1 MAAVALGARLLLGLV
16 VAAYLAATDRPW
28 LFPDEG
34 TYMAEA
40 ASGRWKEGH
49 GYSAFLARVFDVAGQ
64 SAWLPKGI
72 NIVAGALVAVVVYEI
87 ASRLIEPA
95 RARVAGLA
103 VACWPSLVLWSVLVL
118 KDTLVL
124 LAVLVVLLAALRVA
138 EGEWAA
144 IGVGVLAL
152 AALEPLRL
160 YAFVVAALAVAAPLV
175 VRLVSGQLRR
185 ALPLAL
191 FFLAVSGLLVV
202 TGHGLFGTGFLSDN
216 ATVEQVAIAREE
228 GSRGDTGFA
237 EPDVRDKRDV
247 IKGLPRGATYAMV
260 GPFPWDPL
268 PPAGRLLVVVELPA
282 WVAAIVLAARGAR
295 RTGLRALLRS
305 WSALVAFALGILA
318 VLSVFEGNAGTAL
331 RQRALVIPVV
341 LCLAVL
347 GPGREMTYSGSSAR
361 LKQIFRIGRHTGPL

>member
-1 MAAVALGARLLLGLV
+1 MALGARLLLGLV
-16 VAAYLAATDRPW
+16 VGAYLAATDRPW

-34 TYMAEA
+34 TYLSEA
-40 ASGRWKEGH
+40 AAGEWEEGH

-72 NIVAGALVAVVVYEI
+72 NIVAGSLVALVVYEI
-87 ASRLIEPA
+87 ACRLMEPA
-95 RARVAGLA
+95 RARVAALA

-144 IGVGVLAL
+144 IAVGVLAL

-160 YAFVVAALAVAAPLV
+160 YAFVVASLAVAAPLV
-175 VRLVSGQLRR
+175 VHLLSRQLRR

-191 FFLAVSGLLVV
+191 FFLAVSSLLVV
-202 TGHGLFGTGFLSDN
+202 TGHGLFGIGFLSDN

-247 IKGLPRGATYAMV
+247 LKGVPRGAVYAAV
-260 GPFPWDPL
+260 GPFPWDAL
-268 PPAGRLLVVVELPA
+268 SPAARLLVVVELPA
-282 WVAAIVLAARGAR
+282 WIVAIVLAARGAR
-295 RTGLRALLRS
+295 NKGFRALLGS
-305 WSALVAFALGILA
+305 SSALLAFALGILA

-331 RQRALVIPVV
+331 RQRAPVIPVV
-341 LCLAVL
+341 VCLAVL
-347 GPGREMTYSGSSAR
+347 GLGRNVTYSGSSA
-361 LKQIFRIGRHTGPL
+361 LP